1 MNKFKSIIK
10 RMGSKVKDCY
20 NAIYKKAPYIEPA
33 LIISG
38 SLLVALVIIVSIKGI
53 LSEDIVTIEDN
64 QAEVAFYNN
73 DYEQAIVEYEKLQ
86 KDEDWP
92 FWQVKIAE
100 IQSIKGNFE
109 KSNELLRSAM
119 LKRNQLLGD
128 KNREKYKEKD
138 IEFINYVVFT
148 YFMNEEYEQALSVGE
163 SFMLENGK
171 DKTLMRTMYTI
182 YMADGQKE
190 KAKEMIDTYE
200 VDNESAYDLATLAE
214 MNILMDN
221 WDNGF
226 KLLNEAWNK
235 DKNEVKVFDVISQFA
250 SYDRNG
256 MLDKLT
262 ELVNNNPNELSYQMW
277 VAKVY
282 SALPETSSTA
292 NDIIKEIENEDVGTI
307 PLNVIKSTIY
317 KNMGDELEA
326 EAILKDMVESDENS
340 YIGYYIAAWE
350 SFESG
355 DYEKAFELSKKSILE
370 NKDYP
375 DNYGLLIPEIM
386 TAMGKR
392 ERAEG
397 YFRTA
402 LQKEPFNYNIIIK
415 TAEYY
420 TNNSIDNE
428 KAIKYYNLAADLKP
442 NDSEIYYNLA
452 TLELLDENTDNAIE
466 YLNKAIEVDDSVG
479 KYYRTLGAIY
489 LNEGENDKAIE
500 SIRNA
505 YGIDESDALNLN
517 NAGCYYIGVE
527 GNIERGM
534 ENLQGAYDAI
544 NSSMDEETITKITNN
559 YNKAKDLYDEY
570 NRGYESKLKV
580 SDFVLFY

>member
-10 RMGSKVKDCY
+10 RVGSKVKDCY

-38 SLLVALVIIVSIKGI
+38 SLLVALVIIVSIKSV
-53 LSEDIVTIEDN
+53 LSEDIVTIEAN

-86 KDEDWP
+86 KDEEWP
-92 FWQVKIAE
+92 FWEVKIAE

-109 KSNELLRSAM
+109 KSNELLRSATI
-119 LKRNQLLGD
+119 KRNEILSD

-138 IEFINYVVFT
+138 REFINHVVFT
-148 YFMNEEYEQALSVGE
+148 YFMNEEYKQALSVGE
-163 SFMLENGK
+163 SFILENGK

-182 YMADGQKE
+182 YMVDGQKE

-200 VDNESAYDLATLAE
+200 VNKESAYDLAIVAE
-214 MNILMDN
+214 MNMLMDN

-235 DKNEVKVFDVISQFA
+235 DKNEIKIFDVISQFA
-250 SYDRNG
+250 YYDRNG
-256 MLDKLT
+256 MLAKLT
-262 ELVNNNPNELSYQMW
+262 ELVNNNPNELGYKMW
-277 VAKVY
+277 LAKVY
-282 SALPETSSTA
+282 SMLPETSNMA
-292 NDIIKEIENEDVGTI
+292 NDIIKEIEKEDVGII
-307 PLNVIKSTIY
+307 PLNIMKSTIY
-317 KNMGDELEA
+317 KNMGDEVEA
-326 EAILKDMVESDENS
+326 EAILKDIIENEENS
-340 YIGYYIAAWE
+340 FTGYHIAAWQ

-355 DYEKAFELSKKSILE
+355 DYEKAFELSKKSILA
-370 NKDYP
+370 NNDYP

-386 TAMGKR
+386 IATGKS
-392 ERAEG
+392 EIAEG

-415 TAEYY
+415 IAEYY
-420 TNNSIDNE
+420 TENSIDNE
-428 KAIKYYNLAADLKP
+428 KAIKYYNLAAALKP

-452 TLELLDENTDNAIE
+452 MIDILDENIDNAIE
-466 YLNKAIEVDDSVG
+466 YLNKAIEINEGVG
-479 KYYRTLGAIY
+479 KYHRTLGAVY
-489 LNEGENDKAIE
+489 LNQGENDKAIE

-505 YGIDESDALNLN
+505 YRIDESDALTLN

-527 GNIERGM
+527 GNIERGL
-534 ENLQGAYDAI
+534 ENIKGAYDAI
-544 NSSMDEETITKITNN
+544 NSGMDEETIAKITNN
-559 YNKAKDLYDEY
+559 YNKAKVLYDEY
-570 NRGYESKLKV
+570 NRGNGSKSKV